1 MEDVT
6 DLLNR
11 IKNQIGG
18 EESLSDEELNR
29 QLNAI
34 YSIYA
39 AAMGPEQLI
48 VQASR
53 FNAVKYIHDENP
65 KSRLIGMERLI
76 LESRDYHRQP
86 TDEEIPAIL
95 DKLEDKVADI
105 LSRQAVERSLEK
117 KIEDR
122 LEERHKEYI
131 EEVRREIIEE
141 ETGSTETAESNR
153 KLEKLRAME
162 KVSLTATILQVVR
175 PQSLSE
181 IIGQDQAVEA
191 LASRISSP
199 YPQHLLLYGPPGV
212 GKTTAA
218 RLVLEEAKKKPYT
231 VFQKDAPFIECDGT
245 TLRWDSRDM
254 TNPLIGSVHD
264 PLYQGA
270 RQELADEGIPEPKP
284 GLVTDAH
291 GGILFI
297 DEIGELDPILLNKL
311 LKVLEDKRVRFDSAY
326 YDEEDPQI
334 PAYIKQRGDQPRHPL
349 TLRRDLLR
357 ALRARAHHRH
367 RKARR
372 RKARRSPRSRR
383 PRAHQPLHHGRPQSR
398 EPSRR
403 CLRPC
408 HLRIRQN
415 RLHHHHQSHH
425 GAHRAGEPPQPLPSA
440 RGIGHAKDRTH
451 LRPWRH
457 RLLGQHDRDRSRR
470 LSRRS
475 PRQGEPALQ

>member
-131 EEVRREIIEE
+131 EDSPRNHRRGDRQHRDRREQAQA
-141 ETGSTETAESNR
+141 G
-153 KLEKLRAME
+153 K
-162 KVSLTATILQVVR
+162 ATR
-175 PQSLSE
+175 
-181 IIGQDQAVEA
+181 D
-191 LASRISSP
+191 
-199 YPQHLLLYGPPGV
+199 
-212 GKTTAA
+212 GKSQ
-218 RLVLEEAKKKPYT
+218 PH
-231 VFQKDAPFIECDGT
+231 CD
-245 TLRWDSRDM
+245 
-254 TNPLIGSVHD
+254 D
-264 PLYQGA
+264 P
-270 RQELADEGIPEPKP
+270 
-284 GLVTDAH
+284 
-291 GGILFI
+291 
-297 DEIGELDPILLNKL
+297 
-311 LKVLEDKRVRFDSAY
+311 S
-326 YDEEDPQI
+326 
-334 PAYIKQRGDQPRHPL
+334 
-349 TLRRDLLR
+349 
-357 ALRARAHHRH
+357 
-367 RKARR
+367 
-372 RKARRSPRSRR
+372 
-383 PRAHQPLHHGRPQSR
+383 GRP
-398 EPSRR
+398 
-403 CLRPC
+403 
-408 HLRIRQN
+408 
-415 RLHHHHQSHH
+415 
-425 GAHRAGEPPQPLPSA
+425 
-440 RGIGHAKDRTH
+440 
-451 LRPWRH
+451 
-457 RLLGQHDRDRSRR
+457 
-470 LSRRS
+470 
-475 PRQGEPALQ
+475 PAIAF

>member
-131 EEVRREIIEE
+131 EEVRPA
-141 ETGSTETAESNR
+141 SA
-153 KLEKLRAME
+153 
-162 KVSLTATILQVVR
+162 R
-175 PQSLSE
+175 P
-181 IIGQDQAVEA
+181 
-191 LASRISSP
+191 
-199 YPQHLLLYGPPGV
+199 PQ
-212 GKTTAA
+212 
-218 RLVLEEAKKKPYT
+218 
-231 VFQKDAPFIECDGT
+231 
-245 TLRWDSRDM
+245 
-254 TNPLIGSVHD
+254 
-264 PLYQGA
+264 
-270 RQELADEGIPEPKP
+270 
-284 GLVTDAH
+284 
-291 GGILFI
+291 
-297 DEIGELDPILLNKL
+297 
-311 LKVLEDKRVRFDSAY
+311 
-326 YDEEDPQI
+326 
-334 PAYIKQRGDQPRHPL
+334 
-349 TLRRDLLR
+349 R
-357 ALRARAHHRH
+357 ALYS
-367 RKARR
+367 KRR
-372 RKARRSPRSRR
+372 RKSRTPSFKKTLPLSSVTAR
-383 PRAHQPLHHGRPQSR
+383 H
-398 EPSRR
+398 
-403 CLRPC
+403 C
-408 HLRIRQN
+408 
-415 RLHHHHQSHH
+415 
-425 GAHRAGEPPQPLPSA
+425 AGTA
-440 RGIGHAKDRTH
+440 AT
-451 LRPWRH
+451 
-457 RLLGQHDRDRSRR
+457 
-470 LSRRS
+470 
-475 PRQGEPALQ
+475 

>member
-141 ETGSTETAESNR
+141 ETGSTETAERKR

-191 LASRISSP
+191 LASPPRPIRSTFCCTARPAAARPPRRALYSKRQRKSHTPSFEKTLPLSSVTAR
-199 YPQHLLLYGPPGV
+199 HCAG
-212 GKTTAA
+212 TAA
-218 RLVLEEAKKKPYT
+218 T
-231 VFQKDAPFIECDGT
+231 
-245 TLRWDSRDM
+245 
-254 TNPLIGSVHD
+254 
-264 PLYQGA
+264 
-270 RQELADEGIPEPKP
+270 
-284 GLVTDAH
+284 
-291 GGILFI
+291 
-297 DEIGELDPILLNKL
+297 
-311 LKVLEDKRVRFDSAY
+311 
-326 YDEEDPQI
+326 
-334 PAYIKQRGDQPRHPL
+334 
-349 TLRRDLLR
+349 
-357 ALRARAHHRH
+357 
-367 RKARR
+367 
-372 RKARRSPRSRR
+372 
-383 PRAHQPLHHGRPQSR
+383 
-398 EPSRR
+398 
-403 CLRPC
+403 
-408 HLRIRQN
+408 
-415 RLHHHHQSHH
+415 
-425 GAHRAGEPPQPLPSA
+425 
-440 RGIGHAKDRTH
+440 
-451 LRPWRH
+451 
-457 RLLGQHDRDRSRR
+457 
-470 LSRRS
+470 
-475 PRQGEPALQ
+475 

>member
-141 ETGSTETAESNR
+141 ETGSTETAESKR

-162 KVSLTATILQVVR
+162 KS
-175 PQSLSE
+175 
-181 IIGQDQAVEA
+181 
-191 LASRISSP
+191 ASRRRSFRSSARSRFLRSSDRTRP
-199 YPQHLLLYGPPGV
+199 WKHSLPASPRPIRSTFCCTARPASARPPQRALYSKRQRKSRTPSFEKTPPSSSATARHCAG
-212 GKTTAA
+212 TAA
-218 RLVLEEAKKKPYT
+218 T
-231 VFQKDAPFIECDGT
+231 
-245 TLRWDSRDM
+245 
-254 TNPLIGSVHD
+254 
-264 PLYQGA
+264 
-270 RQELADEGIPEPKP
+270 
-284 GLVTDAH
+284 
-291 GGILFI
+291 
-297 DEIGELDPILLNKL
+297 
-311 LKVLEDKRVRFDSAY
+311 
-326 YDEEDPQI
+326 
-334 PAYIKQRGDQPRHPL
+334 
-349 TLRRDLLR
+349 
-357 ALRARAHHRH
+357 
-367 RKARR
+367 
-372 RKARRSPRSRR
+372 
-383 PRAHQPLHHGRPQSR
+383 
-398 EPSRR
+398 
-403 CLRPC
+403 
-408 HLRIRQN
+408 
-415 RLHHHHQSHH
+415 
-425 GAHRAGEPPQPLPSA
+425 
-440 RGIGHAKDRTH
+440 
-451 LRPWRH
+451 
-457 RLLGQHDRDRSRR
+457 
-470 LSRRS
+470 
-475 PRQGEPALQ
+475 